1 MSEHD
6 EQKALFEWADRMVA
20 QGRLPELVN
29 MFAIP
34 NGAWTKNQAM
44 AVKLKQE
51 GLKKGVPDIFLAVP
65 RFYGLPR
72 KPVSHPENLRI
83 IHCGLFIEMKYGIGR
98 QSKDQRN
105 WQTLLTNSDY
115 CYKVCFSWI
124 DAAREIIQYLG
135 KDPSAFADVLG

>member
-51 GLKKGVPDIFLAVP
+51 GLKKGVPDIFLAVT
-65 RFYGLPR
+65 
-72 KPVSHPENLRI
+72 VSQISKADENKIAHYL
-83 IHCGLFIEMKYGIGR
+83 HFSGLFIEMKFGTNKL
-98 QSKDQRN
+98 SADQKEWYSRLVGAEY
-105 WQTLLTNSDY
+105 WY
-115 CYKVCFSWI
+115 VICYSWI
-124 DAAREIIQYLG
+124 EAAREIIEYLG
-135 KDPSAFADVLG
+135 KDPSEFADVLG